1 MDKFVVQGGRR
12 LSGAVNVAPSKN
24 ATLPIIC
31 AAMLADSGKTVLTE
45 IPDLV
50 DIRTTVAVVN
60 YLGGKAEYNPATK
73 ILTIEAANLSKHD
86 VPYDLMRRMRAS
98 FLFLGA
104 LLGRLRKARV
114 SLPGGCAFGPRPVD
128 LHLKGFQAC
137 GVEFEDDHGYI
148 RCEGAKMKSGTF
160 VFDRPTHTG
169 TENLMIGMALIPG
182 ETLLVNAAC
191 DPEIADVA
199 EFLNKMGA
207 KIQGAGTAT
216 IRITGVKRLR
226 GVEYQPIPDRLEAG
240 TFMIAAAMTRGTVEV
255 RGVEPTHL
263 EAVTGKL
270 QEMGVQITATKKRLT
285 VKGPAKLWPTQIVTF
300 PYPGF
305 PTDLQPAML
314 ALLTVADGASMVT
327 ETVFPNRFS
336 HAMEFAR
343 MGADVRVT
351 GNEARVAGVPRLRGT
366 IVMAADIRAGAGL
379 VEAALAAEGTS
390 EILRVYHIDRGY
402 DHLEDKFAQLG
413 ADIKREKAE

>member
-1 MDKFVVQGGRR
+1 LDKFVIQGGRR

-31 AAMLADSGKTVLTE
+31 AAMLAESGKTVLTD

-60 YLGGKAEYNPATK
+60 YLGGEADYNSSTRV
-73 ILTIEAANLSKHD
+73 LTIDAANVSKDD

-128 LHLKGFQAC
+128 LHLRGFQAC
-137 GVEFEDDHGYI
+137 GVQFEDDHGYI
-148 RCEGAKMKSGTF
+148 RCDGSKMKSSTF

-169 TENLMIGMALIPG
+169 TENLMIGMALTPG

-191 DPEIADVA
+191 DPEITDVA
-199 EFLNKMGA
+199 GFLNKMGA
-207 KIQGAGTAT
+207 KIEGAGTST

-226 GVEYQPIPDRLEAG
+226 GTEYQPIPDRLEAG
-240 TFMIAAAMTRGTVEV
+240 TFMIAAAMTKGTVEV

-263 EAVTGKL
+263 EALTAKL
-270 QEMGVQITATKKRLT
+270 LEMGVQVTPTRKRIT
-285 VKGPAKLWPTQIVTF
+285 VKGPARLWPTQIVTF
-300 PYPGF
+300 PHPGF
-305 PTDLQPAML
+305 PTDLQPAIL
-314 ALLTVADGASMVT
+314 ALLTVADGASVVT

-336 HAMEFAR
+336 HAMEFVR
-343 MGADVRVT
+343 MGADIRVT

-366 IVMAADIRAGAGL
+366 TVMAADIRAGAGL

-402 DHLEDKFAQLG
+402 DHLEEKLAHLG
-413 ADIKREKAE
+413 ADIKRVKDE

>member
-1 MDKFVVQGGRR
+1 LDKFVVQGGRR
-12 LSGAVNVAPSKN
+12 LSGAVSVAPAKN

-31 AAMLADSGKTVLTE
+31 AAMLAESGKTVLTD

-60 YLGGKAEYNPATK
+60 HLGGEAQYDASTR
-73 ILTIEAANLSKHD
+73 ILSIDASNVNKHD

-104 LLGRLRKARV
+104 LLGRMRKARV

-128 LHLKGFQAC
+128 LHLKGFHAC
-137 GVEFEDDHGYI
+137 GVQFEDDHGYI
-148 RCEGAKMKSGTF
+148 RCDGSKMKSSTF

-182 ETLLVNAAC
+182 ETILVNAAC

-199 EFLNKMGA
+199 GFLNKMGA
-207 KIQGAGTAT
+207 KIEGAGTST

-240 TFMIAAAMTRGTVEV
+240 TFMIAAAITRGTVEI
-255 RGVEPTHL
+255 RGGEPSHL

-270 QEMGVQITATKKRLT
+270 LEMGVQITATKKRIT
-285 VKGPAKLWPTQIVTF
+285 VKGPTKLWPVQIVTF

-305 PTDLQPAML
+305 PTDLQPAIL
-314 ALLTVADGASMVT
+314 ALLTVADGASLVT

-366 IVMAADIRAGAGL
+366 TVMAADIRAGAGL
-379 VEAALAAEGTS
+379 VEAALAADGTS
-390 EILRVYHIDRGY
+390 EILRIYHIDRGY
-402 DHLEDKFAQLG
+402 DHLEDKFAHLG
-413 ADIKREKAE
+413 ADIKRQKDE

>member
-1 MDKFVVQGGRR
+1 
-12 LSGAVNVAPSKN
+12 
-24 ATLPIIC
+24 
-31 AAMLADSGKTVLTE
+31 MLAESGKTILTD

-60 YLGGKAEYNPATK
+60 YLGGEADYNSSTRV
-73 ILTIEAANLSKHD
+73 LTIDAANVSKDD

-128 LHLKGFQAC
+128 LHLRGFQAC
-137 GVEFEDDHGYI
+137 GVQFEDDHGYI
-148 RCEGAKMKSGTF
+148 RCDGSKMKSSTF

-169 TENLMIGMALIPG
+169 TENLMIGMALTPG

-191 DPEIADVA
+191 DPEITDVA
-199 EFLNKMGA
+199 GFLNKMGA
-207 KIQGAGTAT
+207 KIEGAGTST

-226 GVEYQPIPDRLEAG
+226 GTEYQPIPDRLEAG
-240 TFMIAAAMTRGTVEV
+240 TFMIAAAMTKGTVEV

-263 EAVTGKL
+263 EALTAKL
-270 QEMGVQITATKKRLT
+270 LEMGVQVTPTRKRIT

-300 PYPGF
+300 PHPGF
-305 PTDLQPAML
+305 PTDLQPAIL
-314 ALLTVADGASMVT
+314 ALLTVADGASVVT

-336 HAMEFAR
+336 HAMEFVR
-343 MGADVRVT
+343 MGADIRVT

-366 IVMAADIRAGAGL
+366 TVMAADIRAGAGL

-390 EILRVYHIDRGY
+390 QILRVYHIDRGY
-402 DHLEDKFAQLG
+402 DHLEEKLAHLG
-413 ADIKREKAE
+413 ADIKREKDE